1 MSTQGPRPTMTR
13 QTVEASFAEHAYH
26 RSTTDHTNN
35 SNRARNYTL
44 SKKLIALYMEKFKMD
59 ARQAKEAVELE
70 MADKYAPNPWDTPAP
85 ASRKYQQRRNAP
97 KDISDE
103 KMESVQ
109 GSRSTVHS
117 EEQWDLFEKWLK

>member
-1 MSTQGPRPTMTR
+1 MTR
-13 QTVEASFAEHAYH
+13 QTIEANFAEHAYH

-35 SNRARNYTL
+35 SDHARNYAL

-59 ARQAKEAVELE
+59 VRQAKDAVGLE

-85 ASRKYQQRRNAP
+85 APRKYQQRRNPP
-97 KDISDE
+97 KEINDGN
-103 KMESVQ
+103 MESVQ
-109 GSRSTVHS
+109 GSRSTVYS